1 LSDNAQDAIRNGVF
15 HPPRGSAHG
24 RAKLT
29 EDNVREIRQ
38 LYATGNYSQLEL
50 GLRFGVSKHTISLIV
65 RRKIWK
71 HVV

>member
-24 RAKLT
+24 RAKLS
-29 EDNVREIRQ
+29 EDIVREIRR
-38 LYATGNYSQLEL
+38 LYATGEFTQQEL
-50 GLRFGVSKHTISLIV
+50 ALRFGVSKHTISLIV

-71 HVV
+71 HVL